1 MRKLFL
7 ILFSMFFLN
16 TYAQDK
22 VCSDFKTGKFK
33 YTKASYAHWEIN
45 RTETLQIETNTT
57 TGLVIHN
64 DVKWIS
70 DCEFTLTCSKVSQPA
85 YKHAIGKVFRVIII
99 DTYNDGYSC
108 ILVHNEVQPN
118 DLKFKMIRTD

>member
-7 ILFSMFFLN
+7 ILFSMLFLN

-22 VCSDFKTGKFK
+22 VCADFKTGKFK
-33 YTKASYAHWEIN
+33 YTKTSYADWEIN
-45 RTETLQIETNTT
+45 RTDTLQIETNTS

-70 DCEFTLTCSKVSQPA
+70 DCEFTLTCTKVSQPE
-85 YKHAIGKVFRVIII
+85 YKHAVGIVFKVVIV
-99 DTYNDGYSC
+99 DTYPNGYSC
-108 ILVHNEVQPN
+108 ISMRNEVQPN
-118 DLKFKMIRTD
+118 DMTFKMIKVN